1 MPDVHHRQNYQGENE
16 REPGSQPP
24 LATLTRQEDK
34 PPLAT
39 PTRQEDKPPLAT
51 PTRQEDKQS
60 NPKTIT
66 KVKASRIPP
75 RFHSITMTRNIKQ
88 VVTNITMITVRPG
101 TKR

>member
-24 LATLTRQEDK
+24 LATL
-34 PPLAT
+34 
-39 PTRQEDKPPLAT
+39 TRQEDKPPLAT

>member
-39 PTRQEDKPPLAT
+39 PTRQEDK
-51 PTRQEDKQS
+51 QS

-75 RFHSITMTRNIKQ
+75 ASTA
-88 VVTNITMITVRPG
+88 
-101 TKR
+101 

>member
-24 LATLTRQEDK
+24 LATL
-34 PPLAT
+34 
-39 PTRQEDKPPLAT
+39 TRQEDKPPLAT

-88 VVTNITMITVRPG
+88 VVTNTTMITARPG

>member
-24 LATLTRQEDK
+24 LATL
-34 PPLAT
+34 
-39 PTRQEDKPPLAT
+39 TRQEDKPPLAT

-88 VVTNITMITVRPG
+88 VVTNITMITARPG